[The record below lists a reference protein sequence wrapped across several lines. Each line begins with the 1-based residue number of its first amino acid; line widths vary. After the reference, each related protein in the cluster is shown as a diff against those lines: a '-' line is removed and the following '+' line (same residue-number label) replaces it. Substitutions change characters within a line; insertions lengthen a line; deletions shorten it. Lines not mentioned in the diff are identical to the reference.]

1 MEWRFN
7 STCDHPGSGDNSQDL
22 TRRTEGRTIRK
33 VMGGV
38 EKKITQGKVTEKINC
53 ANPKDNHGI
62 KFTKKQRAINSH
74 PSLLDSFAIRQAH
87 TVF

>member
-7 STCDHPGSGDNSQDL
+7 STCDHSGSGDNSLDL
-22 TRRTEGRTIRK
+22 TRRTEGRTTRK
-33 VMGGV
+33 VMGGM
-38 EKKITQGKVTEKINC
+38 ENC

-62 KFTKKQRAINSH
+62 KFIKNQCAIKSH
-74 PSLLDSFAIRQAH
+74 PSLLDSFAIKQAH

>member
-1 MEWRFN
+1 
-7 STCDHPGSGDNSQDL
+7 
-22 TRRTEGRTIRK
+22 
-33 VMGGV
+33 MGGV

-62 KFTKKQRAINSH
+62 KFIKNQCVINSH

>member
-22 TRRTEGRTIRK
+22 TCKTIRK
-33 VMGGV
+33 KMGGV
-38 EKKITQGKVTEKINC
+38 EKKTKQGKVTEKINC

-62 KFTKKQRAINSH
+62 KFIKNQCAINSYS
-74 PSLLDSFAIRQAH
+74 SLLDSFAIKQAH